1 MHLKKNKKSQWAL
14 FKASFN
20 QSQGI
25 KVPVL
30 VTGDAALSGAGNVF
44 IYLLVPQ
51 FPLSVAAGD
60 GTRSKMKD
68 NICFNGCHID
78 RKLILDVLV

>member
-1 MHLKKNKKSQWAL
+1 ML
-14 FKASFN
+14 
-20 QSQGI
+20 
-25 KVPVL
+25 V

-51 FPLSVAAGD
+51 FHLSVAAGE

-68 NICFNGCHID
+68 NICFNGCHMD
-78 RKLILDVLV
+78 RKLPLDVLV